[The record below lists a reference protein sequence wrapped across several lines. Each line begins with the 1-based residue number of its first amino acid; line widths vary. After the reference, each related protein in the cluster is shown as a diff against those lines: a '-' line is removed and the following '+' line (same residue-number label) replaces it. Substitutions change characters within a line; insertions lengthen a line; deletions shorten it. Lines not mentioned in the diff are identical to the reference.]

1 MTTYPEIVISTDP
14 ISLNYQKELLRD
26 SKLENFSSITDVW
39 DIPHSSIKLAYLT
52 HSIFRF
58 FGKFPPPV
66 ARCLISRYTK
76 IGDMVFDPMCGSGT
90 TALECLLM
98 DRKVVC
104 SDVSVLSELLVN
116 VKCHYVQESKLRETL
131 CDINEKY
138 KKFSHKDYD
147 LKIPFDESRVEHWY
161 LPQTFRNLQRLKS
174 LINDIDDKII
184 KQVFDGVFIS
194 IIRKVSKA
202 TSLQGRLFLD
212 VKSAQSE
219 PIMEFNKSAE
229 RIIKAVSALPKEFIA
244 PRFIREDVRRVR
256 LKDINP
262 KLIICH
268 PPYFNVYKFST
279 IFSLELPWLG
289 ISNKELSKNEVR
301 EFFKIG
307 KEDNVHKY
315 VEDMVESIK
324 ALSSQIKKKTYFS
337 LMIGDTRLRG
347 KHIPTT
353 RLLLD
358 CLRDVNLE
366 LINIAIRRPKFTE
379 ASWVASQRREGDKVG
394 VALSDFI
401 LTFEKTR

>member
-1 MTTYPEIVISTDP
+1 MNTYPEIVISTDP
-14 ISLNYQKELLRD
+14 ISLNYQKELLKD
-26 SKLENFSSITDVW
+26 SKLEDFSSITEVW

-76 IGDMVFDPMCGSGT
+76 RGDMVFDPMCGSGT

-104 SDVSVLSELLVN
+104 SDVSILSELLVT
-116 VKCHYVQESKLRETL
+116 VKCQYVKEIQLQETL
-131 CDINEKY
+131 NDLNERY
-138 KKFSHKDYD
+138 KKPTSKNYE
-147 LKIPFDESRVEHWY
+147 LKIPFDESRIEHWY
-161 LPQTFRNLQRLKS
+161 LPQTFKNLQRIKS
-174 LINDIDDKII
+174 LINNIGDEKI
-184 KQVFDGVFIS
+184 KRVFNCIFIS

-212 VKSAQSE
+212 VESAQSE
-219 PIMEFNKSAE
+219 PITEFNKRAE
-229 RIIKAVSALPKEFIA
+229 KIIRAVSALPEEFIS
-244 PRFIREDVRRVR
+244 PRFIREDVRHVDC
-256 LKDINP
+256 KEINP

-307 KEDNVHKY
+307 KEENVHKY
-315 VEDMVESIK
+315 VEDMANSIR
-324 ALSSQIKKKTYFS
+324 AISSQIKKKTYFS

-347 KHIPTT
+347 KHISTT

-358 CLRDVNLE
+358 CLHGMGLE

-379 ASWVASQRREGDKVG
+379 ASWVASQRRDGDNVG
-394 VALSDFI
+394 IVLSDFI
-401 LTFEKTR
+401 LTFEKKK

>member
-1 MTTYPEIVISTDP
+1 MNTYPEIVISTDP
-14 ISLNYQKELLRD
+14 ISLDYQKELLRD
-26 SKLENFSSITDVW
+26 SKLEDYSSITDVW

-66 ARCLISRYTK
+66 ARGLISRYTK

-116 VKCHYVQESKLRETL
+116 VKCQYVKGSRLKQTL
-131 CDINEKY
+131 SNLNEKY
-138 KKFSHKDYD
+138 KKLSSKNYD
-147 LKIPFDESRVEHWY
+147 LKIPFDESRIEHWY
-161 LPQTFRNLQRLKS
+161 LPQTFKNLQRIKS
-174 LINDIDDKII
+174 LINDIDDEITRR
-184 KQVFDGVFIS
+184 VFDCIFIS

-219 PIMEFNKSAE
+219 PIIEFNKSAE
-229 RIIKAVSALPKEFIA
+229 KIIKAVSALPENFA
-244 PRFIREDVRRVR
+244 SPRFIREDVRHVNF
-256 LKDINP
+256 KEINP

-307 KEDNVHKY
+307 KEENVHKY
-315 VEDMVESIK
+315 VDDMADSIR
-324 ALSSQIKKKTYFS
+324 ALSSQINKKTYFS

-358 CLRDVNLE
+358 CLRDIDLE

-394 VALSDFI
+394 IVLSDFI
-401 LTFEKTR
+401 LTFEKKK